1 MNPGEISH
9 AEQGRQSLLQYL
21 AAAEMALHGGLQIH
35 GFGPVAPAHMERA
48 MAHIREAHIAIRE
61 TKAARSVAQLVAER
75 HQSEPA
81 MAGVK
86 RKKCQRV

>member
-48 MAHIREAHIAIRE
+48 MAHIR
-61 TKAARSVAQLVAER
+61 SPYR
-75 HQSEPA
+75 HQGNQSRA
-81 MAGVK
+81 
-86 RKKCQRV
+86 QRGAIGGGTPPIGASHGGCET